1 MHRFQS
7 FVKLLRMTHQPFQ
20 ETKLSNMVQLG
31 GVFIPKAID
40 ATNPLLLLS
49 FRIINSWANSYG
61 KKYRIEILKKSS
73 FPK

>member
-1 MHRFQS
+1 MHSFQS

-49 FRIINSWANSYG
+49 FRIINS
-61 KKYRIEILKKSS
+61 
-73 FPK
+73 